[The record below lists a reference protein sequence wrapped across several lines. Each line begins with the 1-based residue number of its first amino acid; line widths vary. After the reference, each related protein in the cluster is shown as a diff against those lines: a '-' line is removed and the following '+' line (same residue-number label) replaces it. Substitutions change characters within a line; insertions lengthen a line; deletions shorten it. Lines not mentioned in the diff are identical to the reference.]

1 MGLNPA
7 EAAITGMT
15 LGAIASFSGAWL
27 TQHATDRR
35 ERENRVWSRCMDVYE
50 EAMVAVHRV
59 GDLRAQ
65 LSSTGEWPDDTG
77 AAVSDVHVLAARL
90 EIYAT
95 DRVREAHW
103 TAFQAMRAWINAW
116 HDWDNQ
122 EGTNPRVSQTDPLWA
137 EFTKLVEESED
148 SDHQLLGILRDEV
161 HGKRKPRRSWW
172 KWRPFRRADPD
183 GSPQLGA

>member
-7 EAAITGMT
+7 EAAITGTT

-35 ERENRVWSRCMDVYE
+35 ERENRVWARCMDVYE
-50 EAMVAVHRV
+50 EAMIAVHRV
-59 GDLRAQ
+59 GDLRSQ
-65 LSSTGEWPDDTG
+65 LSDTGDWPDGTG

-95 DRVREAHW
+95 APVLEAHW
-103 TAFQAMRAWINAW
+103 NALQATRAWIKAW

-122 EGTNPRVSQTDPLWA
+122 EGTNPRVSRTDPLWQK
-137 EFTKLVEESED
+137 FTEHVKESED
-148 SDHQLLGILRDEV
+148 SDQLLLGILREEV
-161 HGKRKPRRSWW
+161 RGRK
-172 KWRPFRRADPD
+172 K
-183 GSPQLGA
+183 